1 MRDDSQSLAWQSRLM
16 LFNNFDRIRIINL
29 PHRKDRRSEM
39 NRQLAL
45 VGLLGDSRVEYFP
58 AFSPPARGLFTS
70 NGAHGC
76 FESHRTAIQQAAQ
89 AGESILIFEDDCNF
103 RVPELRSYEIPECE
117 IFYGGY
123 IAADPDD
130 LINSDIIGSH
140 FMGFSAHAAKMSA
153 DYLRSYLLPDFKPAA
168 ATRAP
173 DNPTPRPGI
182 DGAHVWFRRT
192 YPELATVFADLS
204 YQRPSRT
211 DIGDQRWFDRV
222 PVIRDAAAFARRFK
236 RPDPKGYVFG
246 PWDR

>member
-1 MRDDSQSLAWQSRLM
+1 M

-29 PHRKDRRSEM
+29 PHRKDRQSEM
-39 NRQLAL
+39 NRQLAR
-45 VGLLGDSRVEYFP
+45 VGLLGDPRVEFFP
-58 AFSPPARGLFTS
+58 AFSPSAPGLFTS

-76 FESHRTAIQQAAQ
+76 FESHRTAIEQAADDGQ
-89 AGESILIFEDDCNF
+89 SVLVFEDDCNF
-103 RVPELRSYEIPECE
+103 RVPELLAYEMPECE

-123 IAADPDD
+123 IASDPDD
-130 LINSDIIGSH
+130 LVGSDIIGSH
-140 FMGFSAHAAKMSA
+140 FMGFSARAAKMSA
-153 DYLRSYLLPDFKPAA
+153 EYLRSYLSPDFRPVL

-173 DNPTPRPGI
+173 ENLVPRPGI

-192 YPELATVFADLS
+192 YPDLATVFADLS

-236 RPDPKGYVFG
+236 RPDSKGYVFG
-246 PWDR
+246 PLER